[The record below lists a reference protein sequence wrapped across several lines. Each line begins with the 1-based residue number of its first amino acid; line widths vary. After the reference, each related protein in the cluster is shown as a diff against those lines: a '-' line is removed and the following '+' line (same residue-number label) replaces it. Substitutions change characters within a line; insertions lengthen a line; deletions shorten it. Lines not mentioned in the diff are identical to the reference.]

1 MNYIMSEMKN
11 ISTDIINKTVSN
23 ELSNFNDNLIY
34 ITKNSNDEIQTIDY
48 NSNTANK
55 ILVSITDDI
64 LNNLK
69 SLENDL
75 VYTKES
81 YSKGV
86 IYTIPLGSAFE
97 NVFIGNLGPKIPV
110 KLNIVGNVHS
120 NIKTNVKEY
129 GINNALIEIL
139 ISVSVNEKVII
150 PFMSDNINISID
162 IPISMRLVQG
172 KVPEYY
178 GGFFS
183 KNSGILSIPSE

>member
-1 MNYIMSEMKN
+1 MEYFAKRNLFNNNRNPPLLLNYISNKVLPIFMNYIMSEMKN

-81 YSKGV
+81 YSKGI

-97 NVFIGNLGPKIPV
+97 NVFIEQLSLLVFP
-110 KLNIVGNVHS
+110 LS
-120 NIKTNVKEY
+120 
-129 GINNALIEIL
+129 
-139 ISVSVNEKVII
+139 II
-150 PFMSDNINISID
+150 RKPLLCELQELF
-162 IPISMRLVQG
+162 
-172 KVPEYY
+172 
-178 GGFFS
+178 GFFIPPAI
-183 KNSGILSIPSE
+183 NS